1 MNPKQSSSASRPRKP
16 SYFQPFTTAPG
27 QLLMLVLG
35 SCYLGSLYVLRRIA
49 TPRRRER
56 ILVRLQPQEVIADA

>member
-1 MNPKQSSSASRPRKP
+1 
-16 SYFQPFTTAPG
+16 
-27 QLLMLVLG
+27 MLVLG

-49 TPRRRER
+49 TSRRRER